1 MVNILNRPRY
11 VKKSLSTPKKVR
23 RSHLSQRDKII
34 WSILIAGFLI
44 MSYSFGWLS
53 SVAHGLINVT
63 TYITGKTIGKDMD
76 WDTANNINIMVVGY
90 GWSEHKWGML
100 ADTIIVASYNPKL
113 HTMTMLSLP
122 RDLLVMAE
130 GDTIGKINSVMS
142 RAFNHNGHDINL
154 AAQTL
159 SQKLEKITG
168 LTIPYY
174 ALIDFDGFIK
184 LVDVVGWVD
193 IDVPQHFLDMKYPVD
208 RNGEFEIFEL
218 PPGMNHLNGYNALK
232 YARSR
237 HSTSDFSR
245 SRRQQQ
251 VIKAIV
257 DKVMSAENFSV
268 SKFRELYT
276 TYTSIVKTNI
286 WFENLIGLLQYDTS
300 MPKMHSF
307 GYTMEC
313 SNDVWRTMTAW
324 CLLRPANGGIL
335 PSQTTGWSI
344 ELYDQMKFFADVV
357 THNQSYLNEEAPIT
371 VYNASDKTIA
381 DTLPFGERIAFKTAV
396 KLRRYG
402 FDVVQVTNAPIIS
415 TGTIAMT
422 YGTGNYEKTVEVL
435 RKFITI
441 DEVRTSTG
449 TFDMSWNIITWWLY
463 LYLGNNYLNAVGNTE
478 FDYY

>member
-1 MVNILNRPRY
+1 M
-11 VKKSLSTPKKVR
+11 
-23 RSHLSQRDKII
+23 
-34 WSILIAGFLI
+34 IAAFLI
-44 MSYSFGWLS
+44 FSYSSGLLA
-53 SVAHGLINVT
+53 SVWNGLVSAT
-63 TYITGKTIGKDMD
+63 AYITGKTIGKTMD
-76 WDTANNINIMVVGY
+76 GDHANNINIMIVWY
-90 GWSEHKWGML
+90 GWSEHKWWML

-113 HTMTMLSLP
+113 HTVTMLSLP
-122 RDLLVMAE
+122 RDLIVMAE
-130 GDTIGKINSVMS
+130 GDTVGKINSVMS

-159 SQKLEKITG
+159 SKKLEKITG

-218 PPGMNHLNGYNALK
+218 PQWMNHLNWYNALK

-251 VIKAIV
+251 VIKAII

-268 SKFRELYT
+268 SKFRELYA

-286 WFENLIGLLQYDTS
+286 WFENIIGLLQYRTT
-300 MPKMHSF
+300 MPEIHSF

-313 SNDVWRTMTAW
+313 SNDVWRTMTAG

-344 ELYDQMKFFADVV
+344 ELYDQMKFFADLV
-357 THNQSYLNEEAPIT
+357 THNQSYLNEQAPIT
-371 VYNASDKTIA
+371 VYNSSDKTIA

-402 FDVVQVTNAPIIS
+402 FDVVQVTNAPVVS

-422 YGTGNYEKTVEVL
+422 YGTGNYEATIQML
-435 RKFITI
+435 RKFISI
-441 DEVRTSTG
+441 DEVMTNTG
-449 TFDMSWNIITWWLY
+449 SVNESGMLVTWWLY
-463 LYLGNNYLNAVGNTE
+463 LYLWNNYLNAVGNTE
-478 FDYY
+478 FDYYE